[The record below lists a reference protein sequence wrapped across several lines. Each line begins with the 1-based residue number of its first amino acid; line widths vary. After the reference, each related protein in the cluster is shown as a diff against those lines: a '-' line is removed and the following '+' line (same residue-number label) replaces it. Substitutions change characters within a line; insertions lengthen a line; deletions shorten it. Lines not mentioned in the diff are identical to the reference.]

1 MFQKQLMM
9 RKVMY
14 SLLPIFLFSIYLY
27 GMRAIGI
34 ILTTFAIG
42 IGCEYIFVKKQN
54 KKITEAVLV
63 TCALYALSLPPNTPL
78 WITAIGI
85 AFGVS
90 MGKMAYGGFGR
101 NIFNPAITGRLFI
114 YITFPN
120 VVNSWSPP
128 GNFGMVEGVAGA
140 TPLEALRSGGGI
152 DLMGHLIGT
161 RTGSLGESS
170 VILILLAGAY
180 LLHTRTASWKSSLST
195 IAGYAIAQ
203 GVLFTLGLSYNP
215 ILGMASGSLLFI
227 AVFMV
232 TDPVSSPKKSN
243 SLFVYGILIGVATC
257 IIRAFSLFP
266 EGTSFAI
273 LIANTF
279 APLMD
284 ETIGKWQ
291 WKGAKV

>member
-9 RKVMY
+9 RKFMY
-14 SLLPIFLFSIYLY
+14 SLIPIFALSIYLY
-27 GMRAIGI
+27 GIKALGI
-34 ILTTFAIG
+34 IITTFVVG
-42 IGCEYIFVKKQN
+42 IASEYIFVKKQN
-54 KKITEAVLV
+54 KKVTEAVLV

-78 WITAIGI
+78 WITAVGI

-90 MGKMAYGGFGR
+90 LGKMVYGGFGR
-101 NIFNPAITGRLFI
+101 NVFNPAITGRLFI

-120 VVNSWSPP
+120 VVNKWSPP

-152 DLMGHLIGT
+152 DLFGHFIGI
-161 RTGSLGESS
+161 RAGSLGESS
-170 VILILLAGAY
+170 ILLILLAGAY
-180 LLHTRTASWKSSLST
+180 LLYTKTASWKSSLST
-195 IAGYAIAQ
+195 IAGYSIVQ
-203 GVLFTLGLSYNP
+203 GLLFAAGISYNP
-215 ILGMASGSLLFI
+215 IYGLMSGSLLFI
-227 AVFMV
+227 SIFMV
-232 TDPVSSPKKSN
+232 TDPVSSPKKNN
-243 SLFVYGILIGVATC
+243 SLFVYGLLIGASTC
-257 IIRAFSLFP
+257 LIRAFSLFP

-291 WKGAKV
+291 WKGAKA

>member
-1 MFQKQLMM
+1 VFQKQLMM
-9 RKVMY
+9 RKVIY
-14 SLLPIFLFSIYLY
+14 SLLPIFLLSIYLY
-27 GMRAIGI
+27 GLRSVGI
-34 ILTTFAIG
+34 IVTSFVVG

-63 TCALYALSLPPNTPL
+63 TCALYALSLPPNTPI

-85 AFGVS
+85 AFGVAL
-90 MGKMAYGGFGR
+90 GKMAYGGFGR

-120 VVNSWSPP
+120 VVNKWAPP

-152 DLMGHLIGT
+152 DVMGHLIGL
-161 RTGSLGESS
+161 RSGSIGESS
-170 VILILLAGAY
+170 VVLILLAGAY
-180 LLHTRTASWKSSLST
+180 LLYTKTANWKSSLST
-195 IAGYAIAQ
+195 IAGYTAVQ
-203 GVLFTLGLSYNP
+203 TLLFAMGLSYNP
-215 ILGMASGSLLFI
+215 FLGIMSGSLLFI

-232 TDPVSSPKKSN
+232 TDPVSAPKKHN
-243 SLFVYGILIGVATC
+243 SLFVYGFLIGAATC
-257 IIRAFSLFP
+257 VIRAFSLFP

-273 LIANTF
+273 LLANTF

-291 WKGAKV
+291 WKGAKA